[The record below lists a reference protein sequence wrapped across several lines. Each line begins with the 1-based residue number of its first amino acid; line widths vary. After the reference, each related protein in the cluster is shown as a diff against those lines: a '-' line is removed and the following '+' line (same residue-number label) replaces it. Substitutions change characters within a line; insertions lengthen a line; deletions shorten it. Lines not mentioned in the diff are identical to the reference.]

1 MTLIKLFNPMNLF
14 GVGKKPL
21 KSFAVY
27 YGSDEGANAFKD
39 FGLVVLE
46 SSYSKIVDELKKE
59 NKVVLAYLSLG
70 EVNSSREYFAD
81 MKEKG
86 LLLENNPNWPEAFLI
101 DIRKPEWGT
110 RVIDMLIPEILNK
123 GFDGIFID
131 TLDSPIE
138 KERISPGKFN
148 GMKKSAASI
157 IEKARRNYPNMKI
170 MLNRAYGI
178 ASDVAPYVDYILG
191 ESVCNTYD
199 FSTKKYSPVDD
210 KDYEYQLKILADMK
224 KNNPGLKVMSLDYC
238 DDKDRSL
245 RREIYRK
252 QRKNGFIP
260 YVTTI
265 DLCKVSRIDDNRRKD
280 L

>member
-1 MTLIKLFNPMNLF
+1 MIKLFNPMNLF
-14 GVGKKPL
+14 AGAKKPL

-27 YGSDEGANAFKD
+27 YGSDEEAEAFKNFD
-39 FGLVVLE
+39 LVVLE
-46 SSYSKIVDELKKE
+46 SSYAKIVDGLKKE

-70 EVNSSREYFAD
+70 EVNSSREYFAN

-101 DIRKPEWGT
+101 DIRKPEW
-110 RVIDMLIPEILNK
+110 VACIIDMLIPEILNK

-138 KERISPGKFN
+138 KERINPGKFN
-148 GMKKSAASI
+148 GMKKSAVSI
-157 IEKARRNYPNMKI
+157 IEKARRSYPNMKI
-170 MLNRAYGI
+170 MLNRAYVI
-178 ASDVAPYVDYILG
+178 ASDVAPHIDYILG

-199 FSTKKYSPVDD
+199 FSTKKYFPVDD
-210 KDYEYQLKILADMK
+210 KSYEHQLKILADMK

-238 DDKDRSL
+238 DDKDLPL

-260 YVTTI
+260 YVATI
-265 DLCKVSRIDDNRRKD
+265 DLCKVSGIGDN
-280 L
+280 